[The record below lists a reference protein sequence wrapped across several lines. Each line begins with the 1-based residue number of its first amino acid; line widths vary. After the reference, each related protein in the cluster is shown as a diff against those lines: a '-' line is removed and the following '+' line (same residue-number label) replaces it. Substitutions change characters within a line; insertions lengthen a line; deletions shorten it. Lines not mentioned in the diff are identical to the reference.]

1 MSVRSFKDQLLKNGA
16 VKNSEI
22 IPSISLQFD
31 ECFHQFLKKS
41 FKIVINSR
49 SNYLN
54 LDILE
59 VVIKLLGEGPV
70 VVLLS
75 SHEHPVGLS

>member
-1 MSVRSFKDQLLKNGA
+1 MSVRNFEDQLLKNGA

-22 IPSISLQFD
+22 IFSISSQFD
-31 ECFHQFLKKS
+31 ECFHQFSKKS

-59 VVIKLLGEGPV
+59 VVKKLLGESPV
-70 VVLLS
+70 VL
-75 SHEHPVGLS
+75 